1 MFKYK
6 SILFLSCLPILI
18 LSACN
23 SGLSPTYQLNYKPG
37 PPIVKGKPK
46 AESIF
51 IKNFID
57 KRSHEK
63 SIPFNPDA
71 DPLILVPLWPYS
83 HSEVN
88 PVIRY
93 CYFQPSITDVLYKL
107 FSIDLNHSGIFNHII
122 TAPVIGTSETPCTQL
137 SDKTYTLEISL
148 EKAVWSRYLTSYGLS
163 YPGTL
168 LWAIGFPVSYGH
180 VLFEVKAILYSP
192 KSNKVLAEKTFSHKV
207 SCVEWVYDQ
216 INYKPPVSEF
226 KLAEMF
232 PKVTEE
238 LRKFILENVI
248 GYQENIESNN
258 LFNKMNAQS
267 SSE

>member
-1 MFKYK
+1 MLKFK
-6 SILFLSCLPILI
+6 SILFLSCLPILFFT
-18 LSACN
+18 ACN
-23 SGLSPTYQLNYKPG
+23 SGLTPSYQLDYKPG
-37 PPIVKGKPK
+37 PPIVKGKP
-46 AESIF
+46 AADTLY
-51 IKNFID
+51 IKNLID
-57 KRSHEK
+57 KRSKED

-107 FSIDLNHSGIFNHII
+107 FIIDLNHSGIFNHII

-137 SDKTYTLEISL
+137 SDKTYTLEIIL
-148 EKAVWSRYLTSYGLS
+148 EEAVWSRYLTSYGLS

-168 LWAIGFPVSYGH
+168 LWALGFPVSYGH
-180 VLFEVKAILYSP
+180 VLFEVKAMLYAP
-192 KSNKVLAEKTFSHKV
+192 KTNNLLAEKTFSHKV

-232 PKVTEE
+232 PKITEE
-238 LRKFILENVI
+238 LRKFILENVKN
-248 GYQENIESNN
+248 YKDNTERNN
-258 LFNKMNAQS
+258 LSNRMNTH
-267 SSE
+267 